1 MKTRPETTDA
11 LPYELQSM
19 LNAIRSAKMCDQA
32 SYVHLSFDAKQAV
45 DMLIARGLVRIVNG
59 IPRAV

>member
-1 MKTRPETTDA
+1 MTTRPEMTDA
-11 LPYELQSM
+11 LPYGLESM
-19 LNAIRSAKMCDQA
+19 LNAIKTAKMCEQA